1 MTEDLIAYLM
11 DDLSPERRAEV
22 EAKLETDVVWRW
34 ELQRLREC
42 MTAADGDASSC
53 DDAAPAP
60 AASAATALATID
72 DSSIHDSKVDVEPPL
87 DLVKKTC
94 CFVEDSASGK
104 FKVEKKRC
112 SKKQAAFTA
121 ETVGACKRSWS
132 LADVTVASGVGLILA
147 ALILPAVQNG
157 RAAARNDQCANNMG
171 SLGMAIE
178 NYAGRHAGLMPA
190 VNRNEPSIAFFTR
203 LVDDGDLT
211 PQQAFQLS
219 ACPDSVQAQ
228 ERFADG
234 ALSRL
239 PSTMELS
246 SVTGLQL
253 LKLIALANVSYAA
266 PVGYF
271 NAEGEIQP
279 LKFNPGAEAPLMT
292 DAPTIGPTA
301 LRSNSHGG
309 CRQNVL
315 SSAGCVRPYTLCVLS
330 QEDERMRDIH
340 LNDAGLPA
348 AGNSPDDIFLAPPNF
363 GPDGPV
369 GVGNAT
375 KIQFEI
381 IFCPVMS
388 R

>member
-22 EAKLETDVVWRW
+22 DAKLETDVVWRW

-42 MTAADGDASSC
+42 MTAADGDAGSC
-53 DDAAPAP
+53 GDAAPAP
-60 AASAATALATID
+60 AGAAATALATID
-72 DSSIHDSKVDVEPPL
+72 DSSIHDSKVDVEPPR

-112 SKKQAAFTA
+112 SKKHAAFTA
-121 ETVGACKRSWS
+121 EAAGACKRSWS
-132 LADVTVASGVGLILA
+132 FADVTVASGVGLILA

-157 RAAARNDQCANNMG
+157 RAVARTDQCSDNMRV
-171 SLGMAIE
+171 LGFS
-178 NYAGRHAGLMPA
+178 YDDYSQLHGRFMPA
-190 VNRNEPSIAFFTR
+190 VNRGEPSIISLTR
-203 LVDDGDLT
+203 MVDAGVLT
-211 PQQAFQLS
+211 NAQAYAIS
-219 ACPDSVQAQ
+219 ACPDSREAQ
-228 ERFADG
+228 ERFEDG

-239 PSTMELS
+239 PSTLELTS
-246 SVTGLQL
+246 ATGLEL
-253 LKLIALANVSYAA
+253 LKLVALANVSYAM

-271 NAEGEIQP
+271 DAAGEVQP
-279 LKFNPGAEAPLMT
+279 LKFNPGAEQPLVA
-292 DAPTIGPTA
+292 DAPIIGPTA

-315 SSAGCVRPYTLCVLS
+315 STAGCVKPYTLCVLS
-330 QEDERMRDIH
+330 QEDQRMRDIH
-340 LNDAGLPA
+340 LNNDGMPA
-348 AGNSPDDIFLAPPNF
+348 AGNSSDDTFLAPSNF
-363 GPDGPV
+363 GPEGPV

-375 KIQFEI
+375 RVQIEI
-381 IFCPVMS
+381 IYVPVAP